1 MQIKHFI
8 NLKTQETG
16 NMKVDFNKQFVGPKG
31 NTLKDNIADTIASY
45 MFNLANLGGNPINRE
60 QKMQAYRIYRKVLE
74 NPAMVD
80 ITTEDAS
87 FIKDVC
93 AEYMTAGAYGQI
105 EDLIENN

>member
-1 MQIKHFI
+1 
-8 NLKTQETG
+8 
-16 NMKVDFNKQFVGPKG
+16 MKVDFNRVFRGPK
-31 NTLKDNIADTIASY
+31 NQPLKENIADTIAAY
-45 MFNLANLGGNPINRE
+45 MFNLATLSGKPINRE

-74 NPAMVD
+74 NPASVE

-105 EDLIENN
+105 EDIIENK